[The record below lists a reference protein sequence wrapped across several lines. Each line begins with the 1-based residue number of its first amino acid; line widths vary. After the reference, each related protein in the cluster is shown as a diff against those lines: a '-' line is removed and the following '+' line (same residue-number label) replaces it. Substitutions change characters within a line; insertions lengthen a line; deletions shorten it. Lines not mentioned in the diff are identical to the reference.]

1 MQQSLAQE
9 EDGAIS
15 QGTNIMQQ
23 NTRLIIL
30 TLEASHLVLFA
41 LRPGHL
47 RLAIS
52 KPIIAS
58 YAAKQH

>member
-30 TLEASHLVLFA
+30 TLEASPLA
-41 LRPGHL
+41 L
-47 RLAIS
+47 LALGNF
-52 KPIIAS
+52 PTFHACQIAS
-58 YAAKQH
+58 CATS